1 MRKVIMG
8 RKIVII
14 GGIATGPKAAARARR
29 LDSEAEI
36 TIVERGG
43 LFSYA
48 GCGMPFYIEGVIEGL
63 PSLLCTPRGVI
74 RNDAYFEIEKD
85 IEAHC
90 WTEATKINSDE
101 KTITVRDV
109 NSGEEHDKPYDKL
122 VLAVGASPIV
132 PRMEGSELEGVHRLY
147 TPLDADAIRK
157 ELEAGKTRV
166 AIIGGGLIGMEV
178 CGAFVSRGCQ
188 VTVLE
193 MMDRI
198 VPGLLDEDVSLLLE
212 QYLRDN
218 GVDVRKGS
226 RVVRILDDG
235 SGRVAGVE
243 TEDGLRVEVDLVV
256 MAIGVSPN
264 VELAKAAGL
273 EIGETGAIAVNE
285 FLQTSDPDIYAGGDC
300 VENTCMITG
309 RKIYAPLGSTANK
322 HGRVIGDN
330 VTGGSTEFPGV
341 TSTTVFKVLDYN
353 IGTTGL
359 SSREAEKL
367 GYDVVAS
374 VAPRGEYAHYYPDSK
389 SIIIKMIA
397 DRETSKLL
405 GAQVIGPGEGVKRID
420 VAASVLRFGGGVKD
434 VADLDL
440 GYAPPFSTAIDPLAH
455 AANIVRNKIEGLA
468 HGISSTEL
476 RSKLESRGDF
486 ILLDVR
492 TKGEVETEPFDD
504 PRVVHIPVQ
513 DLRRRHDELPKDR
526 EIITFCRTSVRA
538 YGAERIL
545 SGRGFNDVKF
555 LDGSLKAWPFDT

>member
-90 WTEATKINSDE
+90 WTEATKINRDE
-101 KTITVRDV
+101 KTVTVRDV
-109 NSGEEHDKPYDKL
+109 NSGEEHDMPYDKL

-157 ELEAGKTRV
+157 ELEAGKTKV

-212 QYLRDN
+212 QYLREN

-235 SGRVAGVE
+235 SGRVEGVE
-243 TEDGLRVEVDLVV
+243 TEDGQRVEVDLVV
-256 MAIGVSPN
+256 MAIGVRPN

-330 VTGGSTEFPGV
+330 ATGGSTEFPGV

-359 SSREAEKL
+359 NSGEAEKL

-455 AANIVRNKIEGLA
+455 AANIIRNKIEGLA
-468 HGISSTEL
+468 HGVSSTEL
-476 RSKLESRGDF
+476 RSKLEGRGDF

-492 TKGEVETEPFDD
+492 TKGEVETEPFSD

-513 DLRRRHDELPKDR
+513 ELRRRHEELPKDR

-545 SGRGFNDVKF
+545 SGRGFKDVKF

>member
-1 MRKVIMG
+1 ME
-8 RKIVII
+8 RKIVIV

-29 LDSEAEI
+29 LDPDAKI
-36 TIVERGG
+36 AIIERGG
-43 LFSYA
+43 LLSYA
-48 GCGMPFYIEGVIEGL
+48 GCGMPFYIEGLIKAL
-63 PSLLCTPRGVI
+63 PSLLCTSRGVT
-74 RNDAYFEIEKD
+74 RDDAYFEIEKD

-90 WTEATKINSDE
+90 WTEASKINRDE
-101 KTITVRDV
+101 KTVTVRDV
-109 NSGEEHDKPYDKL
+109 NSGEEHDMPYDKL
-122 VLAVGASPIV
+122 ILAVGASPIV

-157 ELEAGKTRV
+157 ELEAGRTRV

-188 VTVLE
+188 VSILE
-193 MMDRI
+193 MMDLI
-198 VPGLLDEDVSLLLE
+198 VPALLDEDISLLLE

-218 GVDVRKGS
+218 GVDVRTGS
-226 RVVRILDDG
+226 RVVRLLDNG

-243 TEDGLRVEVDLVV
+243 TADGQRIEVDMVV
-256 MAIGVSPN
+256 MAIGVRPN
-264 VELAKAAGL
+264 VELAKVAGL
-273 EIGETGAIAVNE
+273 EIGETGAIAVNK

-300 VENTCMITG
+300 VENTSMITG
-309 RKIYAPLGSTANK
+309 RKVYVPLGSTANK

-341 TSTTVFKVLDYN
+341 TSTTVFKVLDYT

-359 SSREAEKL
+359 NSREAEKL
-367 GYDVVAS
+367 GYNVVAS

-397 DRETSKLL
+397 DQETSKLL
-405 GAQVIGPGEGVKRID
+405 GVQVIGPGDGVKRID

-455 AANIVRNKIEGLA
+455 AANIIRNKIEGLA
-468 HGISSTEL
+468 HGISSTDL
-476 RSKLESRGDF
+476 KSRLEDKGDF

-492 TKGEVETEPFDD
+492 TRGEVEIEPFND
-504 PRVVHIPVQ
+504 PRVVNIPVQ
-513 DLRRRHDELPKDR
+513 DLRRRYEELPKDS

-545 SGRGFNDVKF
+545 SGRGFKDVKF
-555 LDGSLKAWPFDT
+555 LDGSLQAWPFET

>member
-1 MRKVIMG
+1 LE

-29 LDSEAEI
+29 LDPDAEI
-36 TIVERGG
+36 IIVERGG

-48 GCGMPFYIEGVIEGL
+48 GCGMPFYIEGIIEAL
-63 PSLLCTPRGVI
+63 PSLLCTPRGVV
-74 RNDAYFEIEKD
+74 RDDTYFDIEKD
-85 IEAHC
+85 IAALC
-90 WTEATKINSDE
+90 WTEATKINREE
-101 KTITVRDV
+101 KTVRV
-109 NSGEEHDKPYDKL
+109 RGVESGDEYDIPYDKL
-122 VLAVGASPIV
+122 VLAVGASPII
-132 PRMEGSELEGVHRLY
+132 PRMEGSDLSGVHRLY
-147 TPLDADAIRK
+147 TPLDADVIRK
-157 ELEAGKTRV
+157 ELEAGRTKV

-178 CGAFVSRGCQ
+178 CGAFISRGCQ

-198 VPGLLDEDVSLLLE
+198 VPTLLDEDISLLLE
-212 QYLRDN
+212 EYLKNN

-226 RVVRILDDG
+226 RVVRLLDDG

-243 TEDGLRVEVDLVV
+243 TADGQQVEADLVM
-256 MAIGVSPN
+256 MAIGVRPN
-264 VELAKAAGL
+264 VELAKGAGL

-309 RKIYAPLGSTANK
+309 RKVYTPLGSTANK

-359 SSREAEKL
+359 NSREAEKR

-397 DRETSKLL
+397 DRETSRLL

-455 AANIVRNKIEGLA
+455 AANIIRNKIAGLA

-476 RSKLESRGDF
+476 KPKLGENGDF

-492 TKGEVETEPFDD
+492 THEEVETEPFND

-513 DLRRRHDELPKDR
+513 DLRRRHEELPKDR

-538 YGAERIL
+538 YEAERIL
-545 SGRGFNDVKF
+545 KGRGFKDVKF
-555 LDGSLKAWPFDT
+555 LDGSLKAWPFDV

>member
-1 MRKVIMG
+1 MG

-29 LDSEAEI
+29 LDSDAEI

-48 GCGMPFYIEGVIEGL
+48 GCGMPFYIEGIIEAL
-63 PSLLCTPRGVI
+63 PSLLCTPRGVV
-74 RNDAYFEIEKD
+74 RDDAYFDIEKE
-85 IEAHC
+85 IAALC
-90 WTEATKINSDE
+90 WTEATKINRGD
-101 KTITVRDV
+101 KTVTVRGV
-109 NSGEEHDKPYDKL
+109 ESGEEYDILYDKL

-132 PRMEGSELEGVHRLY
+132 PRMQGSDLIGVHRLY
-147 TPLDADAIRK
+147 SPIDADAIRK
-157 ELEAGKTRV
+157 ELEAGRSKV

-193 MMDRI
+193 MMDRL
-198 VPGLLDEDVSLLLE
+198 VPALMDEDISLLLE
-212 QYLRDN
+212 EYLREN

-226 RVVRILDDG
+226 RVVRLLGDG
-235 SGRVAGVE
+235 TGRVAGVE
-243 TEDGLRVEVDLVV
+243 TADGQQVEADLVM
-256 MAIGVSPN
+256 MAIGVRPN

-309 RKIYAPLGSTANK
+309 RKVYAPLGSTANK

-359 SSREAEKL
+359 NSREAEKL

-434 VADLDL
+434 IADLDL

-455 AANIVRNKIEGLA
+455 AANIIRNKIAGLA

-476 RSKLESRGDF
+476 KNKLGENGDF
-486 ILLDVR
+486 VLLDVR
-492 TKGEVETEPFDD
+492 THGEVETRAQTEPFND

-513 DLRRRHDELPKDR
+513 DLRRKHEDLPKDR

-538 YGAERIL
+538 YEAERIL
-545 SGRGFNDVKF
+545 KGRGFKDVKF
-555 LDGSLKAWPFDT
+555 LDGSLKVWPFDV

>member
-1 MRKVIMG
+1 V
-8 RKIVII
+8 
-14 GGIATGPKAAARARR
+14 RARR
-29 LDSEAEI
+29 LDPDAEI
-36 TIVERGG
+36 TMVERGG
-43 LFSYA
+43 FFSYA

-63 PSLLCTPRGVI
+63 PSLLCTPRGVF
-74 RNDAYFEIEKD
+74 RDDTYFEIEKD
-85 IEAHC
+85 LEALC
-90 WTEATKINSDE
+90 WTEAMKINRDE
-101 KTITVRDV
+101 MTVSVRDV
-109 NSGEEHDKPYDKL
+109 SSGEEHDMPYDKL
-122 VLAVGASPIV
+122 VLAVGARPIV
-132 PRMEGSELEGVHRLY
+132 PRMEGSELEGVHRLF

-157 ELEAGKTRV
+157 ELEAGRTRV

-188 VTVLE
+188 VSVLE
-193 MMDRI
+193 MMDRL
-198 VPGLLDEDVSLLLE
+198 VPALMDEDISLLLE
-212 QYLRDN
+212 RYLIDN

-226 RVVRILDDG
+226 RVVRLLDDG
-235 SGRVAGVE
+235 SGRVTGVE
-243 TEDGLRVEVDLVV
+243 TADGQRIDADLVV
-256 MAIGVSPN
+256 MAIGVRPN

-309 RKIYAPLGSTANK
+309 RKVYAPLGSTANK

-341 TSTTVFKVLDYN
+341 TSTSVFKVLDYN

-359 SSREAEKL
+359 NSREAEKL

-440 GYAPPFSTAIDPLAH
+440 GYAPPFSTAIDPVAH
-455 AANIVRNKIEGLA
+455 AANIIRNKIEGLA
-468 HGISSTEL
+468 HGISSMDLKT
-476 RSKLESRGDF
+476 RLEGKGDF

-492 TKGEVETEPFDD
+492 TRGEVETEPFNDS
-504 PRVVHIPVQ
+504 RVVHIPVQ
-513 DLRRRHDELPKDR
+513 DLRRRYEELPKDR

-545 SGRGFNDVKF
+545 SGRGFKDVKF

>member
-1 MRKVIMG
+1 M
-8 RKIVII
+8 
-14 GGIATGPKAAARARR
+14 
-29 LDSEAEI
+29 
-36 TIVERGG
+36 
-43 LFSYA
+43 
-48 GCGMPFYIEGVIEGL
+48 
-63 PSLLCTPRGVI
+63 
-74 RNDAYFEIEKD
+74 
-85 IEAHC
+85 
-90 WTEATKINSDE
+90 
-101 KTITVRDV
+101 
-109 NSGEEHDKPYDKL
+109 
-122 VLAVGASPIV
+122 
-132 PRMEGSELEGVHRLY
+132 
-147 TPLDADAIRK
+147 
-157 ELEAGKTRV
+157 
-166 AIIGGGLIGMEV
+166 
-178 CGAFVSRGCQ
+178 
-188 VTVLE
+188 
-193 MMDRI
+193 
-198 VPGLLDEDVSLLLE
+198 DEDISLLLE
-212 QYLRDN
+212 RYLIDN

-226 RVVRILDDG
+226 RVVRLLDDG
-235 SGRVAGVE
+235 SGRVTGVE
-243 TEDGLRVEVDLVV
+243 TADGQRIDADLVV
-256 MAIGVSPN
+256 MAIGVRPN

-309 RKIYAPLGSTANK
+309 RKVYAPLGSTANK

-341 TSTTVFKVLDYN
+341 TSTSVFKVLDYN

-359 SSREAEKL
+359 NSREAEKL

-440 GYAPPFSTAIDPLAH
+440 GYAPPFSTAIDPVAH
-455 AANIVRNKIEGLA
+455 AANIIRNKIEGLA
-468 HGISSTEL
+468 HGISSMDLKT
-476 RSKLESRGDF
+476 RLEGKGDF

-492 TKGEVETEPFDD
+492 TRGEVETEPFNDS
-504 PRVVHIPVQ
+504 RVVHIPVQ
-513 DLRRRHDELPKDR
+513 DLRRRYEELPKDR

-545 SGRGFNDVKF
+545 SGRGFKDVKF

>member
-1 MRKVIMG
+1 MG
-8 RKIVII
+8 SKIVII
-14 GGIATGPKAAARARR
+14 GGIATGPKAAVRARR
-29 LDSEAEI
+29 LDPDAEI
-36 TIVERGG
+36 TMVERGG
-43 LFSYA
+43 FFSYA

-63 PSLLCTPRGVI
+63 PSLLCTPRGVF
-74 RNDAYFEIEKD
+74 RDDTYFEIEKD
-85 IEAHC
+85 LEALC
-90 WTEATKINSDE
+90 WTEAMKINRDE
-101 KTITVRDV
+101 MTVSVRDV
-109 NSGEEHDKPYDKL
+109 SSGEEHDMPYDKL
-122 VLAVGASPIV
+122 VLAVGARPIV
-132 PRMEGSELEGVHRLY
+132 PRMEGSELEGVHRLF

-157 ELEAGKTRV
+157 ELEAGRTRV

-188 VTVLE
+188 VSVLE
-193 MMDRI
+193 MMDRL
-198 VPGLLDEDVSLLLE
+198 VPALMDEDISLLLE
-212 QYLRDN
+212 RYLIDN

-226 RVVRILDDG
+226 RVVRLLDDG
-235 SGRVAGVE
+235 SGRVTGVE
-243 TEDGLRVEVDLVV
+243 TADGQRIDADLVV
-256 MAIGVSPN
+256 MAIGVRPN

-309 RKIYAPLGSTANK
+309 RKVYAPLGSTANK

-341 TSTTVFKVLDYN
+341 TSTSVFKVLDYN

-359 SSREAEKL
+359 NSREAEKL

-440 GYAPPFSTAIDPLAH
+440 GYAPPFSTAIDPVAH
-455 AANIVRNKIEGLA
+455 AANIIRNKIEGLA
-468 HGISSTEL
+468 HGISSMDLKT
-476 RSKLESRGDF
+476 RLEGKGDF

-492 TKGEVETEPFDD
+492 TRGEVETEPFNDS
-504 PRVVHIPVQ
+504 RVVHIPVQ
-513 DLRRRHDELPKDR
+513 DLRRRYEELPKDR

-545 SGRGFNDVKF
+545 SGRGFKDVKF

>member
-1 MRKVIMG
+1 
-8 RKIVII
+8 
-14 GGIATGPKAAARARR
+14 
-29 LDSEAEI
+29 
-36 TIVERGG
+36 
-43 LFSYA
+43 
-48 GCGMPFYIEGVIEGL
+48 
-63 PSLLCTPRGVI
+63 
-74 RNDAYFEIEKD
+74 
-85 IEAHC
+85 
-90 WTEATKINSDE
+90 
-101 KTITVRDV
+101 
-109 NSGEEHDKPYDKL
+109 
-122 VLAVGASPIV
+122 
-132 PRMEGSELEGVHRLY
+132 MEGSELEGVHRLF

-157 ELEAGKTRV
+157 ELEAGRTRV

-188 VTVLE
+188 VSVLE
-193 MMDRI
+193 MMDRL
-198 VPGLLDEDVSLLLE
+198 VPALMDEDISLLLE
-212 QYLRDN
+212 RYLIDN

-226 RVVRILDDG
+226 RVVRLLDDG
-235 SGRVAGVE
+235 SGRVTGVE
-243 TEDGLRVEVDLVV
+243 TADGQRIDADLVV
-256 MAIGVSPN
+256 MAIGVRPN

-309 RKIYAPLGSTANK
+309 RKVYAPLGSTANK

-341 TSTTVFKVLDYN
+341 TSTSVFKVLDYN

-359 SSREAEKL
+359 NSREAEKL

-440 GYAPPFSTAIDPLAH
+440 GYAPPFSTAIDPVAH
-455 AANIVRNKIEGLA
+455 AANIIRNKIEGLA
-468 HGISSTEL
+468 HGISSMDLKT
-476 RSKLESRGDF
+476 RLEGKGDF

-492 TKGEVETEPFDD
+492 TRGEVETEPFNDS
-504 PRVVHIPVQ
+504 RVVHIPVQ
-513 DLRRRHDELPKDR
+513 DLRRRYEELPKDR

-545 SGRGFNDVKF
+545 SGRGFKDVKF

>member
-1 MRKVIMG
+1 MG
-8 RKIVII
+8 SKIVII

-29 LDSEAEI
+29 LDSDAEI

-48 GCGMPFYIEGVIEGL
+48 GCGMPFYIEGVIEDL

-74 RNDAYFEIEKD
+74 RNDAYFKTEKD
-85 IEAHC
+85 LEALC
-90 WTEATKINSDE
+90 WTEAMKISRDK
-101 KTITVRDV
+101 KTVTVRDV
-109 NSGEEHDKPYDKL
+109 NSGEELDMPYDKL

-132 PRMEGSELEGVHRLY
+132 PRMEGSELEGIHRLY

-157 ELEAGKTRV
+157 DLEAGRTRV

-188 VTVLE
+188 VSVLE
-193 MMDRI
+193 MMDRL
-198 VPGLLDEDVSLLLE
+198 VPALMDEDISLLLE
-212 QYLRDN
+212 RYLIDN

-226 RVVRILDDG
+226 RVVSILDDG
-235 SGRVAGVE
+235 TGRVSGVE
-243 TEDGLRVEVDLVV
+243 TADGQRIDADLVV
-256 MAIGVSPN
+256 MAIGVRPN

-273 EIGETGAIAVNE
+273 EIGETGAIAANE

-309 RKIYAPLGSTANK
+309 RKVYAPLGSTANK

-359 SSREAEKL
+359 NSREAEKL
-367 GYDVVAS
+367 GYNVVAS
-374 VAPRGEYAHYYPDSK
+374 VAPRGEYAPYYPDSK

-420 VAASVLRFGGGVKD
+420 VAATVLRFGGGVKD

-455 AANIVRNKIEGLA
+455 AANIIRNKIKGLA
-468 HGISSTEL
+468 HGISSTDL
-476 RSKLESRGDF
+476 KSRLKDKGDF

-492 TKGEVETEPFDD
+492 TRGEVETEPFID

-513 DLRRRHDELPKDR
+513 DLRRRHEELPKDR
-526 EIITFCRTSVRA
+526 EIVTFCRTSVRA
-538 YGAERIL
+538 YEAERIL
-545 SGRGFNDVKF
+545 KGRGFRDVKF

>member
-1 MRKVIMG
+1 MG

-48 GCGMPFYIEGVIEGL
+48 GCGMPFYIEGVIEDL
-63 PSLLCTPRGVI
+63 PSLLCTPRGVV
-74 RNDAYFEIEKD
+74 RDDAYFHIEKD
-85 IEAHC
+85 LKALC
-90 WTEATKINSDE
+90 WTEATEINREE

-109 NSGEEHDKPYDKL
+109 NSGEESQLPYDKL

-157 ELEAGKTRV
+157 ELEAGRTRV

-178 CGAFVSRGCQ
+178 CGAFVSRGCK

-193 MMDRI
+193 MMDRL
-198 VPGLLDEDVSLLLE
+198 VPALLDEDISLLLE
-212 QYLRDN
+212 QYLRAN

-226 RVVRILDDG
+226 RVVRLLDDG

-243 TEDGLRVEVDLVV
+243 TADGQKVDVDLVV
-256 MAIGVSPN
+256 MAIGVRPN
-264 VELAKAAGL
+264 VELAKEAGL

-285 FLQTSDPDIYAGGDC
+285 LLQTSDPDIYAGGDC

-309 RKIYAPLGSTANK
+309 RKVYAPLGSTANK

-330 VTGGSTEFPGV
+330 VTGGSTRFPGV

-359 SSREAEKL
+359 NSGEAERL
-367 GYDVVAS
+367 GYNVVTS

-405 GAQVIGPGEGVKRID
+405 GVQVLGPGEGIKRID
-420 VAASVLRFGGGVKD
+420 VAATVLKFGGGVED
-434 VADLDL
+434 IADLDL

-455 AANIVRNKIEGLA
+455 AANIVRNMRAGLA
-468 HGISSTEL
+468 HGISSTDL
-476 RSKLESRGDF
+476 KSKLEGKGDF
-486 ILLDVR
+486 VLLDVR
-492 TKGEVETEPFDD
+492 TLGEVEEEPFSDT
-504 PRVVHIPVQ
+504 RVMHIPVQ
-513 DLRRRHDELPKDR
+513 ELRRRQEELPRDK
-526 EIITFCRTSVRA
+526 EIIAFCRTSVRA
-538 YGAERIL
+538 YEAERIL
-545 SGRGFNDVKF
+545 SGRGFRDVKF
-555 LDGSLKAWPFDT
+555 LNGSLKAWPFNT

>member
-1 MRKVIMG
+1 
-8 RKIVII
+8 
-14 GGIATGPKAAARARR
+14 
-29 LDSEAEI
+29 
-36 TIVERGG
+36 
-43 LFSYA
+43 
-48 GCGMPFYIEGVIEGL
+48 
-63 PSLLCTPRGVI
+63 
-74 RNDAYFEIEKD
+74 
-85 IEAHC
+85 
-90 WTEATKINSDE
+90 
-101 KTITVRDV
+101 
-109 NSGEEHDKPYDKL
+109 
-122 VLAVGASPIV
+122 
-132 PRMEGSELEGVHRLY
+132 
-147 TPLDADAIRK
+147 
-157 ELEAGKTRV
+157 
-166 AIIGGGLIGMEV
+166 MEV

-188 VTVLE
+188 VSVLE
-193 MMDRI
+193 MMDRL
-198 VPGLLDEDVSLLLE
+198 VPALLDEDNSLLLE
-212 QYLRDN
+212 RYLMDN

-226 RVVRILDDG
+226 RVVRLLDDG
-235 SGRVAGVE
+235 TGRVAGVE
-243 TEDGLRVEVDLVV
+243 TADGQRIDADLVV
-256 MAIGVSPN
+256 MAIGVRPN
-264 VELAKAAGL
+264 VELAKEAGL

-309 RKIYAPLGSTANK
+309 MKVYAPLGSTANK

-359 SSREAEKL
+359 NSREAEKL
-367 GYDVVAS
+367 GYNVVAS

-420 VAASVLRFGGGVKD
+420 VAASVLRFGGEVKD

-455 AANIVRNKIEGLA
+455 AANIIRNKIAGLA

-476 RSKLESRGDF
+476 KSKLVDDGDF
-486 ILLDVR
+486 VLLDVR
-492 TKGEVETEPFDD
+492 THGEVETEPFND

-513 DLRRRHDELPKDR
+513 DLRRRHEELPKDR

-538 YGAERIL
+538 YEAERIL
-545 SGRGFNDVKF
+545 KGRGFKDVKF
-555 LDGSLKAWPFDT
+555 LDGSLKAWPFDV